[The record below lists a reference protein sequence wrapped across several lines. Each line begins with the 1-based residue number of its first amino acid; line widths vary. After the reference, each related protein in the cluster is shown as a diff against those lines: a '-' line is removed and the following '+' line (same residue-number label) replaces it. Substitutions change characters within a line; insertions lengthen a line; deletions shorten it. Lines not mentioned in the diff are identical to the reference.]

1 MTFDL
6 KTSKRETKPE
16 TPSTA
21 TQSHTGLLVDRGSKV
36 GPEFNHTVSLKH
48 PMAPCCFEDGAN
60 RSQDPE
66 AECFLATAHTAVV
79 AAVAF

>member
-6 KTSKRETKPE
+6 KTSERETKPE

-21 TQSHTGLLVDRGSKV
+21 IQSHTGLLVDPGSGV
-36 GPEFNHTVSLKH
+36 GSESNHTVSLKH
-48 PMAPCCFEDGAN
+48 PMAPCCFGDGAN

-66 AECFLATAHTAVV
+66 AKCFLATAHTAVV
-79 AAVAF
+79 ATLAF